1 MIPVYE
7 SDVKLIVCSRYGS
20 LGVYVFVHV
29 CFLKDPLS
37 MHVTNRRHLLFD
49 IPKVNEAT
57 VF

>member
-7 SDVKLIVCSRYGS
+7 SYVKLIVSSPYGS
-20 LGVYVFVHV
+20 LGIYVFVHV
-29 CFLKDPLS
+29 CFSKDPLS

-49 IPKVNEAT
+49 IPKGNEAT